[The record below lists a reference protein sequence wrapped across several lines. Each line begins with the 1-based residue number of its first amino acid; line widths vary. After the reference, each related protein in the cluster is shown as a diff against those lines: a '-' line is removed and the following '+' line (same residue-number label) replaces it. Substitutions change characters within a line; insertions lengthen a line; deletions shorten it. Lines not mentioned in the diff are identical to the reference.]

1 MNITVKGSSCSSPA
15 NPSAAK
21 LGKVFT
27 YSLIL
32 AGSLVGNFFIGI
44 IVYKTQTMRKPINY
58 FIANMATSDLLYP
71 IFQIPWNLREL
82 YADSWPMSGPSDVAW
97 CKLVPFLADVSTV
110 VSIQSL
116 VLIAVDRFGAVVFP
130 LRSPLISSKRCPFF
144 IFTTWIVAIAICSPY
159 LFAFKLVEHTGQM
172 ACKRK
177 WNEAFGEYFSD
188 AIYFLTLFVVFFYL
202 PIAVLIILYSIIL
215 IKLKT
220 QIFPGEQSVN
230 AEQQRVRR
238 NRKVLKMAIAIVV
251 AFVLCWVPFSIMA
264 LLSLFVRDRGRSVP
278 CAIHHYWLIPS
289 LMATANCAVNPCIC
303 FIFSTNYRQ
312 GLKRLLNYFGAT
324 QEE

>member
-1 MNITVKGSSCSSPA
+1 MNITVNGSSCSSPA

-21 LGKVFT
+21 LGKVFA

-32 AGSLVGNFFIGI
+32 VGSLVGNFFIGI

-82 YADSWPMSGPSDVAW
+82 YADSWPMSGPSEVAW

-159 LFAFKLVEHTGQM
+159 LFAFKLVEHSGQM
-172 ACKRK
+172 ACKRR
-177 WNEAFGEYFSD
+177 WNEAF
-188 AIYFLTLFVVFFYL
+188 LRVLF
-202 PIAVLIILYSIIL
+202 
-215 IKLKT
+215 
-220 QIFPGEQSVN
+220 G
-230 AEQQRVRR
+230 
-238 NRKVLKMAIAIVV
+238 
-251 AFVLCWVPFSIMA
+251 CH
-264 LLSLFVRDRGRSVP
+264 LLSNFICCVFLSPDRRADHTIPHHPYQAQDADLSRR
-278 CAIHHYWLIPS
+278 AIGE
-289 LMATANCAVNPCIC
+289 
-303 FIFSTNYRQ
+303 R
-312 GLKRLLNYFGAT
+312 
-324 QEE
+324 

>member
-1 MNITVKGSSCSSPA
+1 MNIRAKGSSCSSPA

-32 AGSLVGNFFIGI
+32 VGSLVGNFFIGI

-144 IFTTWIVAIAICSPY
+144 IFTTWIVAIAICSSY
-159 LFAFKLVEHTGQM
+159 LFAFKLVEHSGQM

-202 PIAVLIILYSIIL
+202 PMAVLNHTILHHPYQAQDTDLSRRAI
-215 IKLKT
+215 
-220 QIFPGEQSVN
+220 GE
-230 AEQQRVRR
+230 RR
-238 NRKVLKMAIAIVV
+238 ATTREKKQKGTKDGHRYRGSFRIVLGSLQHYGLTKS
-251 AFVLCWVPFSIMA
+251 LCMGPWAVS
-264 LLSLFVRDRGRSVP
+264 SL
-278 CAIHHYWLIPS
+278 CHPS
-289 LMATANCAVNPCIC
+289 LLAYSLTYGHCELCC
-303 FIFSTNYRQ
+303 QS
-312 GLKRLLNYFGAT
+312 LHLLHFQYKLSARS
-324 QEE
+324 